1 MRKNLGAKTYA
12 YPMPVFIVATYD
24 ENNVP
29 DAMNAAWGGISE
41 ENEISI
47 CLSPEHKTV
56 KNLLQ
61 KKAFT
66 VSMADEEHVVACD
79 YVGIVSGNDVPN
91 KFEKAGFHAI
101 KSEFVDAPII
111 QELSFALECSM
122 ISYDEKTCRLVGKIQ
137 NVNIDEKILTADGK
151 IDVSKLNPIVYDP
164 ANHDYLKLGAKVGNA
179 FKDGLQLK

>member
-56 KNLLQ
+56 KNLFDNSVSPFL
-61 KKAFT
+61 KKQF
-66 VSMADEEHVVACD
+66 
-79 YVGIVSGNDVPN
+79 IRP
-91 KFEKAGFHAI
+91 F
-101 KSEFVDAPII
+101 
-111 QELSFALECSM
+111 
-122 ISYDEKTCRLVGKIQ
+122 
-137 NVNIDEKILTADGK
+137 
-151 IDVSKLNPIVYDP
+151 
-164 ANHDYLKLGAKVGNA
+164 
-179 FKDGLQLK
+179 